1 MLGGSRR
8 GVKRSALRGAR
19 STHTKDSCHH
29 FSHLDIRMAGLVKD
43 DDGLVVADQARKE
56 YCAMRSALGM
66 IEGRTHIPRDT
77 MSVRTR
83 STQQL
88 IRCAC
93 LATALLVTI
102 TASAQSV
109 HAAGRGQTKFTH
121 ISTQYI
127 AALGGPGATSG
138 SGAQLWGLWPL
149 DPGPR
154 GVKLNRYQS
163 LKNSGGVAPARWKFD
178 ETDWWLEEHGLIME
192 QPTVPLPPGKYLVT
206 GARKVTAVLTIHP
219 PDSHGDRRWELDQGA
234 TLYDVTHLAC
244 RSARYTPATVGTSCS
259 PANAK
264 QTAFP
269 VTPGGTMPPVE
280 GCTKQDY
287 AVLIVIGVGV
297 ED

>member
-1 MLGGSRR
+1 MMSTLRTIRTRIHNTR
-8 GVKRSALRGAR
+8 GPVFA
-19 STHTKDSCHH
+19 H
-29 FSHLDIRMAGLVKD
+29 
-43 DDGLVVADQARKE
+43 
-56 YCAMRSALGM
+56 
-66 IEGRTHIPRDT
+66 
-77 MSVRTR
+77 TR

-88 IRCAC
+88 IRRAC
-93 LATALLVTI
+93 LVTALLVMIAVVT
-102 TASAQSV
+102 QVV
-109 HAAGRGQTKFTH
+109 HAAGEGQTKFRR

-127 AALGGPGATSG
+127 AALGNPGVTSG

-163 LKNSGGVAPARWKFD
+163 LKNAGGVAPARWKFD

-192 QPTVPLPPGKYLVT
+192 QPTIPLPPGKYLVT

-219 PDSHGDRRWELDQGA
+219 ADSHGDRRWELDQGA

-244 RSARYTPATVGTSCS
+244 RSARYTPATVGGSCS
-259 PANAK
+259 PAHAK

-269 VTPGGTMPPVE
+269 VAPGGTMPPVE

-287 AVLIVIGVGV
+287 AVLIIIGVGV
-297 ED
+297 AD